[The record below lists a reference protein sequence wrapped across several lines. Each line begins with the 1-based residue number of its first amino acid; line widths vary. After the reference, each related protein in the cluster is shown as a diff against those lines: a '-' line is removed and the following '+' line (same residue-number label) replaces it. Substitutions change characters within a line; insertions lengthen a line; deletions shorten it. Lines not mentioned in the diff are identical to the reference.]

1 MLLDQNYF
9 FRGAKMKKTMLWL
22 TLTCAVL
29 AQAAPNTEPPQLKPT
44 QEQARAAGMTAN
56 FLTRH
61 HYRALPLDDAMSLKI
76 FDKFLKS
83 LDSEKMLFTQAD
95 VDQFAQY
102 NTTLDDAIKNGEL
115 VAPFSL
121 ANTYVQRV
129 AQRFAYARE
138 VLKKPFD
145 FTENEFYTYN
155 REKATWAKNEDE
167 VRELWRKKVKYDWL
181 RLKLAGKDEKSIR
194 ATLDKRYETNV
205 KRYKLNSEDVFQL
218 FMNAYA
224 TAIDPHTNY
233 FGPRAADNFNI
244 QMRLSLIGI
253 GAVLQQKDEY
263 TLIRELVP
271 GGPAASSGK
280 LKVGD
285 RIVGVGQGEKGPIT
299 EVLGW
304 RLDEVVALIRGAKD
318 SVVRL
323 DILPADVPVDGQ
335 HKQFTLVR
343 KKITMEEQ
351 SAKKSIITTPGADG
365 ERRVGV
371 IALPGFYQD
380 FEAASK
386 GEKNYKSATRDV
398 ARLLNELKKEKV
410 DAVLID
416 LRNNGGGSLVEAVE
430 LTGLFIDK
438 GPVVQ
443 QRNGQGQVRV
453 ESDNK
458 AGLEWDGP
466 LGVLINRGSASAS
479 EIFAAAMQ
487 DYGRGVVIGEP
498 SFGKGTVQQLLNLDL
513 VERNAK
519 PQLGELKMT
528 MAQFFRING
537 GTTQLKGVQPD
548 VSLPQVSDIEN
559 FGESSYENALPWVA
573 IKSADYDPVGNLHD
587 HFGTLQLKHQT
598 RIAKDKE
605 FQYLHEDIA
614 EFRKLAKED
623 SISLNEAVRRKE
635 TEAREARQKARQK
648 FDEANGK
655 KNLAAIK
662 GKKPLSTRALQKDD
676 GLLAEERNL
685 ETELAAEKEAKNAKD
700 ILLTEA
706 ARIMSDE
713 VDLEKRGVPRLA
725 EQPRA
730 AAGAVNKDGNK
741 NRVR

>member
-1 MLLDQNYF
+1 LLLDRNFF
-9 FRGAKMKKTMLWL
+9 FRGAKMKKTILWL
-22 TLTCAVL
+22 MLTCAGL
-29 AQAAPNTEPPQLKPT
+29 AHAVSNVEPPQLKPSA
-44 QEQARAAGMTAN
+44 EQAKAAAMTAN
-56 FLTRH
+56 YLTRY

-76 FDKFLKS
+76 FDKFFKS
-83 LDSEKMLFTQAD
+83 LDGEKMLFTQAD
-95 VDQFAQY
+95 VDQFSQY
-102 NTTLDDAIKNGEL
+102 NTTLDEAIKNGEL
-115 VAPFSL
+115 NAPFL
-121 ANTYVQRV
+121 IANTYVQRV

-155 REKATWAKNEDE
+155 REKAPWAKNDDE
-167 VRELWRKKVKYDWL
+167 VRDLWRKKVKYDWL
-181 RLKLAGKDEKSIR
+181 RLKLAGKDDKAIR

-205 KRYKLNSEDVFQL
+205 TRYKLNSEDVFQL
-218 FMNAYA
+218 FLNAYA

-271 GGPAASSGK
+271 GGPAATSGK

-285 RIVGVGQGEKGPIT
+285 RIVGVGQGEKGAVT

-304 RLDEVVALIRGAKD
+304 RLDDVVALIRGAKD
-318 SVVRL
+318 SQVRL
-323 DILPADVPVDGQ
+323 DVLPADVAVDGQ
-335 HKQFTLVR
+335 HKQLTLVR

-351 SAKKSIITTPGADG
+351 SAKKSIITAPEGDG
-365 ERRVGV
+365 ERRIGV
-371 IALPGFYQD
+371 ISLPGFYQD
-380 FEAASK
+380 FEAASR

-398 ARLLNELKKEKV
+398 AKLLAELKKEKV

-443 QRNGQGQVRV
+443 QRNAQGQVRV
-453 ESDNK
+453 ENDTK
-458 AGLEWDGP
+458 PGTDWDGP

-479 EIFAAAMQ
+479 EIFAAAIQ

-498 SFGKGTVQQLLNLDL
+498 SFGKGTVQQLLNLDY
-513 VERNAK
+513 VEHNAK

-537 GTTQLKGVQPD
+537 GTTQLKGVVPD
-548 VSLPQVSDIEN
+548 VSLPQVSDTES
-559 FGESSYENALPWVA
+559 FGESSYDNALPWTSIKPAEYAPVA
-573 IKSADYDPVGNLHD
+573 NLHD
-587 HFGTLQLKHQT
+587 NFGTLQVKHQT
-598 RIAKDKE
+598 RIGKDKE
-605 FQYLHEDIA
+605 FQYLQEDVA
-614 EFRKLAKED
+614 EYRKLAKED

-635 TEAREARQKARQK
+635 NEAREARQKARQK
-648 FDEANGK
+648 TDEASGK
-655 KNLAAIK
+655 KNVAAIK
-662 GKKPLSTRALQKDD
+662 GKKPQANRALQKDD

-685 ETELAAEKEAKNAKD
+685 EAELAAEKEAKNAKD

-706 ARIMSDE
+706 ARIMGDE
-713 VDLEKRGVPRLA
+713 VELEKRGVTRLA
-725 EQPRA
+725 DQP
-730 AAGAVNKDGNK
+730 AGAVSKDGNK

>member
-1 MLLDQNYF
+1 
-9 FRGAKMKKTMLWL
+9 MKKTMLWL
-22 TLTCAVL
+22 MLTCAVL

-56 FLTRH
+56 YLTRY

-83 LDSEKMLFTQAD
+83 LDGEKMLFTQAD

-102 NTTLDDAIKNGEL
+102 NTSLDEAIKNGEL
-115 VAPFSL
+115 VAPFL
-121 ANTYVQRV
+121 MANTYVQRV
-129 AQRFAYARE
+129 AQRFGYARE
-138 VLKKPFD
+138 LLKKPFD

-155 REKATWAKNEDE
+155 REKAPWAKNEDE

-181 RLKLAGKDEKSIR
+181 RLKLAGKDEKAIR
-194 ATLDKRYETNV
+194 ATLDKRYETTV
-205 KRYKLNSEDVFQL
+205 TRYKLNSEDVFQL
-218 FMNAYA
+218 FLNAYA

-285 RIVGVGQGEKGPIT
+285 RIVAVGQGEKGPLV

-304 RLDEVVALIRGAKD
+304 RLDDVVALIRGAKD

-323 DILPADVPVDGQ
+323 DVLPADVPVDGQ
-335 HKQFTLVR
+335 HKQLTLVR

-351 SAKKSIITTPGADG
+351 SAKKSIITTPAADG

-380 FEAASK
+380 FEAASR

-398 ARLLNELKKEKV
+398 ARLLGELKKEKV

-443 QRNGQGQVRV
+443 QRNAQGQVRV

-458 AGLEWDGP
+458 AGTEWDGP

-479 EIFAAAMQ
+479 EIFAAAIQ

-548 VSLPQVSDIEN
+548 VSLPQVSDTEN
-559 FGESSYENALPWVA
+559 FGESSFENALPWTQ
-573 IKSADYDPVGNLHD
+573 IKAADYNAVGNLHD
-587 HFGTLQLKHQT
+587 NFGTLQLKHQT

-605 FQYLHEDIA
+605 FQYLNEDIA
-614 EFRKLAKED
+614 EYRKLAKED

-635 TEAREARQKARQK
+635 NEAREARQKARQK
-648 FDEANGK
+648 ADEANGK
-655 KNLAAIK
+655 KNLAAVK
-662 GKKPLSTRALQKDD
+662 GKKAVANRALQKDD

-685 ETELAAEKEAKNAKD
+685 EAELAAEKEAKNAKD

-706 ARIMSDE
+706 ARIISDE

-725 EQPRA
+725 DQPGVATPRA
-730 AAGAVNKDGNK
+730 GAGPVGKDGNK